1 MSDTAHNS
9 DNYCY
14 RHPDRQS
21 FILCQRCGRT
31 VCPQCSTQ
39 AAVGVH
45 CPECVRE
52 ARQGAPKPKPRLLT
66 AIRRPSSSSNAVP
79 IVTYSLIGI
88 NLVVFGLQWLTGGA
102 LTNAW
107 VYAPFLTGAEPW
119 RMETATFLHSQ
130 QSIFHIIF
138 NMYSLFIFGPM
149 LESLV
154 GRIRFLALYLLAG
167 FGGSVAVLLL
177 GSPEVTVLGASGA
190 IFGLFGAYFLIARR
204 LGGNSTQL
212 LVLIVLNLALG
223 FIVTGIS
230 WQAHVGGLAVGLAIA
245 FIYLQTR
252 RRNQRVW
259 QVALVGGVALL
270 LVVITVLAY
279 QLKIVPFIMSLYG
292 Q

>member
-1 MSDTAHNS
+1 VSDTAHNS

-31 VCPQCSTQ
+31 ICPQCSTQ

-45 CPECVRE
+45 CPECVKE
-52 ARQGAPKPKPRLLT
+52 ARQAAPKRKPRLLT
-66 AIRRPSSSSNAVP
+66 ALRRPSSSVNAVP
-79 IVTYSLIGI
+79 VVTYSLIGI

-102 LTNAW
+102 LTDAW
-107 VYAPFLTGAEPW
+107 YYAPFFTGAEPW
-119 RMETATFLHSQ
+119 RMITSMFLHSQ
-130 QSIFHIIF
+130 GSIFHIIF
-138 NMYSLFIFGPM
+138 NMYSLFIFGPI

-154 GRIRFLALYLLAG
+154 GRLRFLALYLLAG

-177 GSPEVTVLGASGA
+177 GAPEVGVLGASGA

-223 FIVTGIS
+223 FLVTGIS

-245 FIYLQTR
+245 FVYLQTR
-252 RRNQRVW
+252 RREQRKR
-259 QVALVGGVALL
+259 QIALVGVVAVV
-270 LVVITVLAY
+270 LVGITIVAY